1 MVCSV
6 GWKNGME
13 RSGSI
18 YFISGERAGGL
29 CGGFGNLSM
38 GPISFFLQFFSGILN
53 DLKVLMYV
61 CVLFY

>member
-6 GWKNGME
+6 GWKNGTE

-38 GPISFFLQFFSGILN
+38 GPFSFFGILN